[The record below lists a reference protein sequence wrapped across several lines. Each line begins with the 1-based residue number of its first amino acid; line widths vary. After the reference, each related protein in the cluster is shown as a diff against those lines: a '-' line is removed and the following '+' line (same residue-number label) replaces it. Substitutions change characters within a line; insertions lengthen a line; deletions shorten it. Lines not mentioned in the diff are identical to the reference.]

1 MKILIT
7 GASSGIGA
15 ALASHY
21 AKHDNHLIL
30 LARDKNRLQELQN
43 TFTPRGHSACKCDI
57 IDVDLCDFALVQE
70 KIKMI
75 GLVDMA
81 ILNAGISIGHSLEV
95 TPFDDFK
102 RLYDTNLLS
111 YHAILEP
118 LLPKFKEQRSGT
130 IVFISSLASLITM
143 PSSVAYSSSKRALN
157 AYAEGI
163 RYKYK
168 TYGVDVVN
176 ILPGFID
183 TPLTQKNSFSMPF
196 LMSLEEGS
204 KRIVKAIERK
214 KPIYAFPLRFY
225 MMIKCI
231 EMLPHSLKERII
243 LYVTSKKV

>member
-15 ALASHY
+15 ALARY
-21 AKHDNHLIL
+21 YDRPENHLIL
-30 LARDKNRLQELQN
+30 LARDKDRLQKLQ
-43 TFTPRGHSACKCDI
+43 TSLTCKADI
-57 IDVDLCDFALVQE
+57 IDIDITDFKLLQE
-70 KIKMI
+70 KIVAI
-75 GLVDMA
+75 GSIDMV

-111 YHAILEP
+111 NHAILEP
-118 LLPKFKEQRSGT
+118 LLPKFKEQKSGT
-130 IVFISSLASLITM
+130 IVFISSLASLISM

-157 AYAEGI
+157 AYAEGM

-168 TYGVDVVN
+168 PYGIDVIT

-196 LMSLEEGS
+196 LMSLQVGTA
-204 KRIVKAIERK
+204 RIVKAIERK
-214 KPIYAFPLRFY
+214 KTFYAFPLRFY
-225 MMIKCI
+225 LIIKVLN
-231 EMLPHSLKERII
+231 MLPCFLREKII
-243 LYVTSKKV
+243 NSAYK